1 MKRSPEAD
9 AILLLTA
16 RLGKSLQESEEPLT
30 PKEWSRLASWMK
42 ENEFA
47 AECILDRDFPNLVK
61 EWKDKRITSYRIEH
75 LLKRKVKLGLKIEN
89 WERAGIWVST
99 ISDSD
104 YPGKLKQRLGDNAPP
119 VLFGCGDKS
128 LLNQKSIA
136 VVGSRNTDANKE
148 KYSRKIVNALVE
160 QDYCVVSGGAKGI
173 DQCAMMAAIK
183 NDGNAV
189 GVLANNLLRST
200 TLSDFRKS
208 ITSGNLALIS
218 HVNPESGFS
227 VGNAMARNKYIYCL
241 SEAAI
246 VVESGD
252 GDHGGTWNG
261 AIENLQASWK
271 IPVLA
276 KMDGNAKLAENEG
289 AYWLTGEIVENLENF
304 IESLPSE
311 VEEQETM
318 QVATTLDSSE
328 SMYEVFL
335 RKLAELTTNTCL
347 NADEIAK
354 QLDLSRTQVHTWL
367 KCGKLEG
374 RVIKKYKPVRYF
386 VSEDGQKQKSLKG
399 I

>member
-61 EWKDKRITSYRIEH
+61 EWKDKRITSYRIED

-136 VVGSRNTDANKE
+136 VVSSRNTDANKE

-183 NDGNAV
+183 KGGNAV

-200 TLSDFRKS
+200 TISDFRKS
-208 ITSGNLALIS
+208 IASGNLALIS

-252 GDHGGTWNG
+252 GDYGGTWNG
-261 AIENLQASWK
+261 AIENLRASWK

-347 NADEIAK
+347 NADEIAE
-354 QLDLSRTQVHTWL
+354 QLDLRPRQVHDWL
-367 KCGKLEG
+367 NCGVDEG
-374 RVIKKYKPVRYF
+374 RVIKKNRPVRYS
-386 VSEDGQKQKSLKG
+386 VPDDGQKQKSLKG

>member
-47 AECILDRDFPNLVK
+47 AECILDSDFPNLVK
-61 EWKDKRITSYRIEH
+61 EWKDKRITSSRVED
-75 LLKRKVKLGLKIEN
+75 LLQRKVKLGLKIEN

-173 DQCAMMAAIK
+173 DQCAMMAATK
-183 NDGNAV
+183 KGGNAV

-200 TLSDFRKS
+200 TISDFRKS
-208 ITSGNLALIS
+208 IASGNLALIS
-218 HVNPESGFS
+218 HVNPESGFT

-246 VVESGD
+246 VVESGG

-261 AIENLQASWK
+261 AIENLHASWK

-276 KMDGNAKLAENEG
+276 KKDGNAKLVEKAG

-304 IESLPSE
+304 IESLPSK
-311 VEEQETM
+311 VEKREAM
-318 QVATTLDSSE
+318 QVAMTLGSSE

-335 RKLAELTTNTCL
+335 KKLAELNSNTWL
-347 NADEIAK
+347 NADDIAE
-354 QLDLSRTQVHTWL
+354 QLDLNKTQVRAWL
-367 KCGKLEG
+367 KRGELENK
-374 RVIKKYKPVRYF
+374 VIRKINPVRYF
-386 VSEDGQKQKSLKG
+386 VPENDQKQKTLKG